1 MSTLGKGPSC
11 IVICIHHDNVML
23 SATENSVVCTAE
35 LSDCR
40 SLATQLPVKPEGTN
54 VDGRTLLVL
63 LSSRPGADIRMCK
76 I

>member
-1 MSTLGKGPSC
+1 
-11 IVICIHHDNVML
+11 ML

-35 LSDCR
+35 LSDCG

-54 VDGRTLLVL
+54 VDGRTLLVV
-63 LSSRPGADIRMCK
+63 LSSRPGADIRMCG